1 MEPKI
6 DSLPIIYRD
15 AHFVA
20 VNKPPGIHV
29 HPTPLSPRE
38 DSCMKILRD
47 QLGQW
52 VYPIHRLDRATS
64 GVLLFGLNKEA
75 AGAMIELFAARA
87 VIKRYLAVVRGFLN
101 PTGVIERPLRE
112 TKTDP
117 YVEAITRYRC
127 LGKVELPI
135 PVGLFPTARYS
146 LVRVFPETG
155 RKNQVRKHF
164 AGISHPIVGDVQ
176 FGDGRHNRIFRMHFN
191 ISRLLLFATELAFAH
206 PFSGEAVVIKAP
218 LSDDIM
224 SLFARPGWQD
234 ALKNELM
241 DQP

>member
-15 AHFVA
+15 ADYVA
-20 VNKPPGIHV
+20 VDKPPGIHV

-38 DSCMKILRD
+38 DSCMRILRD

-75 AGAMIELFAARA
+75 AGAMIELFTARA
-87 VIKRYLAVVRGFLN
+87 VKKRYLAVVRGFLDAS
-101 PTGVIERPLRE
+101 GVIERPLRE
-112 TKTDP
+112 ENTSP

-127 LGKVELPI
+127 LAKATLMI
-135 PVGLFPTARYS
+135 PVGSFPTTRYS
-146 LVRVFPETG
+146 LAAVFPETG

-164 AGISHPIVGDVQ
+164 AAISHPIIGDVQ
-176 FGDGRHNRIFRMHFN
+176 YGDGRYNRIFRKHFSLN
-191 ISRLLLFATELAFAH
+191 RLLLFATSLAFTH
-206 PFSGEAVVIKAP
+206 PFRGEHVVIRAP
-218 LSDDIM
+218 LPDDLM
-224 SLFARPGWQD
+224 RQFTRFGWQEIIET
-234 ALKNELM
+234 ELRS
-241 DQP
+241 